1 MRGSTRFK
9 VARRAGVAIAGVVLL
24 AATASGCDWPPNTRY
39 VDPVFANVDVT
50 TNIPYRTT
58 TTSTGAPI
66 TLYLDIY
73 QPRGDT
79 AAKRPAVMWEFGGY
93 WVSGNKSNMATFAT
107 ESARRGYVGVSI
119 QYRLRGSTSEWYPA
133 ALDAYDDAVAA
144 VQWLKDHAAEYRIDP
159 NAIIAGGYSAGAVNS
174 MNLVFMP
181 PDRGPAE
188 TPVAG
193 GIILAGLTFTAPR
206 SGRPPVIMFGG
217 TNDTT
222 VTYATQVDNCNASKA
237 AGNVCEFVSY
247 PNTGHILSSA
257 QRADAVVKAHHFI
270 FDNVLLKKGYV
281 AEQIPA
287 AAAA

>member
-1 MRGSTRFK
+1 MRRSARFGA
-9 VARRAGVAIAGVVLL
+9 VIGAVVML
-24 AATASGCDWPPNTRY
+24 AATTSGCDWPPNTRY

-66 TLYLDIY
+66 TLSLDIY

-79 AAKRPAVMWEFGGY
+79 AAKRPAVMWEYGGT
-93 WVSGNKSNMATFAT
+93 WVSGNKSNMAYFAT
-107 ESARRGYVGVSI
+107 ESAKRGYVGVSI

-144 VQWLKDHAAEYRIDP
+144 VQWLKDHAATYRIDP

-181 PDRGPAE
+181 PDRGPAQ

-193 GIILAGLTFTAPR
+193 GIIFAGITFTGPR
-206 SGRPPVIMFGG
+206 AGRPPVIMFGG

-222 VTYATQVDNCNASKA
+222 VTYQTQVDNCAASRN
-237 AGNVCEFVSY
+237 AGNVCEFVSF
-247 PNTGHILSSA
+247 PNTGHIMNSA
-257 QRADAVVKAHHFI
+257 QLAEGMIKAHHFI
-270 FDNVLLKKGYV
+270 FDNVLLNKGYT
-281 AEQIPA
+281 AEQMPA